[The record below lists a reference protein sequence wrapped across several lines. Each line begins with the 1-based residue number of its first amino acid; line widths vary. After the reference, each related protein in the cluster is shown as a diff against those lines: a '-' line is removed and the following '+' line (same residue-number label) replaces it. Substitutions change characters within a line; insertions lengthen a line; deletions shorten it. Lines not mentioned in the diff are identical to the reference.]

1 MMTRQEADK
10 EQMRRALE
18 KILRRKK
25 LIICSVCM
33 EEKPQCLMS
42 KINSKVCA
50 ACYTDNDM
58 DRFRPVKMLKTGKGP
73 EDDRTKK

>member
-1 MMTRQEADK
+1 MTKPEAAR

-18 KILRRKK
+18 KILRRQR

-33 EEKPQCLMS
+33 EEKALCLMS